1 MYRLGGAKKENV
13 MHKPGMQENRKIVL
27 YLLPINKGGT
37 MTKAEAK
44 ELERA
49 IKRDLNTSTAIREAL
64 GPRVDIWVE
73 QQRTTKA
80 NRPPTF
86 YVALRRQ
93 NVLAGITTYTE
104 WREYL
109 AATVGIPLPVME
121 EDATSDASLPVIEED
136 ATGDTAL
143 PMVGEDATR

>member
-1 MYRLGGAKKENV
+1 
-13 MHKPGMQENRKIVL
+13 
-27 YLLPINKGGT
+27 

-73 QQRTTKA
+73 QHRTTKA

-93 NVLAGITTYTE
+93 NVVAGITTYTE

-109 AATVGIPLPVME
+109 AATVAIPLP
-121 EDATSDASLPVIEED
+121 PVQD
-136 ATGDTAL
+136 ATGETTL
-143 PMVGEDATR
+143 STMEDDETRLEI

>member
-1 MYRLGGAKKENV
+1 
-13 MHKPGMQENRKIVL
+13 
-27 YLLPINKGGT
+27 

-49 IKRDLNTSTAIREAL
+49 MKRDINTSTEVREAL

-73 QQRTTKA
+73 QQKTAKA
-80 NRPPTF
+80 NNRPPTC

-93 NVLAGITTYTE
+93 NALAVITTYTE

-109 AATVGIPLPVME
+109 NATAGIPLPPLV
-121 EDATSDASLPVIEED
+121 EDVAN
-136 ATGDTAL
+136 DTTL
-143 PMVGEDATR
+143 LEKS

>member
-1 MYRLGGAKKENV
+1 
-13 MHKPGMQENRKIVL
+13 
-27 YLLPINKGGT
+27 

-49 IKRDLNTSTAIREAL
+49 IKRDLYTSTAIREAL

-73 QQRTTKA
+73 QQGMTKV

-93 NVLAGITTYTE
+93 NVVAGITTYTE

-109 AATVGIPLPVME
+109 ATVGIPLPPAE
-121 EDATSDASLPVIEED
+121 NTTSE
-136 ATGDTAL
+136 TAL
-143 PMVGEDATR
+143 SSVEDNETRLEIQK